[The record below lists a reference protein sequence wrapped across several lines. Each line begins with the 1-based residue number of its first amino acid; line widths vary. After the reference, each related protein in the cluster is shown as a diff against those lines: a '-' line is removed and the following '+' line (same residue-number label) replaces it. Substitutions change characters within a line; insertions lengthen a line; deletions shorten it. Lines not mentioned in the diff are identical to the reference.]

1 VTRPILLLPLLFAL
15 AVATPADARSLHAR
29 IARITTAVA
38 AMQGVEA
45 RLDWPADAEAGELA
59 IRAQRLDAP
68 DLGYHYRDI
77 TWSCRLQR
85 AADNGWACAG
95 DLRGSGRPLRFGL
108 RFDDKSTVAELARG
122 ASRIG
127 LRRDAKTPDLTRLDF
142 AEVPLAW
149 AQALLAQA
157 WADGRLKSGTFDGR
171 IDIAA
176 PKDRPLRVS
185 GDLGIAGA
193 ALETPDGSI
202 AADRLAG
209 DVRIDYRKTDAL
221 GLLELDARL
230 RGGEFLAGNAYVAL
244 PGSPV
249 RLSLDGMQRA
259 GQGWELPRI
268 AWRDG
273 NVLAADGSAAFGSDA
288 SLRAMDLR
296 LHSTEMGPLRDR
308 YLSGWLGVFGL
319 GGVELSGATDLR
331 LVVRDGRLQSADAT
345 LHGVDLGEPD
355 DRFGFRGLDGD
366 LRFSAS
372 TPVASGLRWRSS
384 RIYGLDFGASTL
396 PFSSANGE
404 LKFRDAVTVPAMG
417 GTMTFENMTLR
428 PPAGDAGM
436 DIRFALALDDIDFG
450 QVSKAL
456 GLPAFQGTLSGRIPS
471 AHYANERLDF
481 DGGLAMKL
489 FDGDVRFSAL
499 SMERPFGVAPSLSAD
514 IDFENL
520 DLLRLTE
527 VLDFGSITGRLDGH
541 VHDLRLVDW
550 TPVAFD
556 AEMHSVRRP
565 GVKQRI
571 SQRAVQNISSV
582 GDSSFVGSL
591 QGRLIG
597 LFDDFGYAR
606 LGISCRLANEVC
618 DMAGLGNSLN
628 SQAANSFTIVEGAGL
643 PRLNVVGFNRQVDWP
658 TLVERLGA
666 VGKGDVKPVVE

>member
-1 VTRPILLLPLLFAL
+1 MRTILLLPLVLGL
-15 AVATPADARSLHAR
+15 ATAMPGEARSLHAR
-29 IARITTAVA
+29 IARVTTAV
-38 AMQGVEA
+38 MTMDGVDA
-45 RLDWPADAEAGELA
+45 RLDWPADAEAGDLV
-59 IRAQRLDAP
+59 IRAHRLDAP
-68 DLGYHYRDI
+68 DLGYHYRAI
-77 TWSCRLQR
+77 AWSCRLQR
-85 AADNGWACAG
+85 AADNGWTCAG
-95 DLRGSGRPLRFGL
+95 DLRGSGKPLRFGV
-108 RFDDKSTVAELARG
+108 RFDDKSTVAELAQG
-122 ASRIG
+122 ASRID
-127 LRRDAKTPDLTRLDF
+127 LHRDAKTPDLTRLDF
-142 AEVPLAW
+142 ARVPLVW

-157 WADGRLKSGTFDGR
+157 WADGKLKSGTFDGG
-171 IDIAA
+171 IGIAA
-176 PKDRPLRVS
+176 PQDRPLRIT
-185 GDLGIAGA
+185 GDLAIAGA
-193 ALETPDGSI
+193 GLETPDGGI
-202 AADRLAG
+202 AADKLAG

-221 GLLELDARL
+221 GLLELDSKL

-244 PGSPV
+244 PGSTTT
-249 RLSLDGMQRA
+249 LSLDGMQRA

-273 NVLAADGSAAFGSDA
+273 NVLAAGGSAAFAPDA
-288 SLRAMDLR
+288 SLRALDLR
-296 LHSTEMGPLRDR
+296 LHSTDMGPLRDR

-319 GGVELSGATDLR
+319 GNVELSGATDLR
-331 LVVRDGRLQSADAT
+331 LMMRDGQLQSADAN
-345 LHGVDLGEPD
+345 LHAVDVREPD

-366 LRFSAS
+366 VRFSAS
-372 TPVASGLRWRSS
+372 TPVASELRWRSS

-396 PFSSANGE
+396 PFDSENGE
-404 LKFRDAVTVPAMG
+404 LEFRKSVAVPAMG
-417 GTMTFENMTLR
+417 GTMTFEHMILR
-428 PPAGDAGM
+428 PPSGDEGM

-499 SMERPFGVAPSLSAD
+499 SMERPFGVAPSLSAN

-527 VLDFGSITGRLDGH
+527 VLDFGSITGRLDGRI
-541 VHDLRLVDW
+541 HDLRLVDW

-556 AEMHSVRRP
+556 AEMHSVRRA
-565 GVKQRI
+565 GTRQRI

-582 GDSSFVGSL
+582 GDATFVGSL

-618 DMAGLGNSLN
+618 DMGGLGNSLS

>member
-1 VTRPILLLPLLFAL
+1 VTRTILLLIAL
-15 AVATPADARSLHAR
+15 AGLAATPAHARSLHAR
-29 IARITTAVA
+29 VARVTTPVA
-38 AMQGVEA
+38 TLHGVDA
-45 RLDWPADAEAGELA
+45 RLDWPADAEAGDLV
-59 IRAQRLDAP
+59 IRAQRIEAP
-68 DLGYHYRDI
+68 DLGYRYRDVA
-77 TWSCRLQR
+77 WSCRLR
-85 AADNGWACAG
+85 RTADDGWSCAG
-95 DLRGSGRPLRFGL
+95 ALRGGGKPLQLAL
-108 RFDDKSTVAELARG
+108 RFDEKTTDAALARG
-122 ASRIG
+122 GSRIG
-127 LRRDAKTPDLTRLDF
+127 LHRDAKTPDLTALDF
-142 AEVPLAW
+142 ARVPLAW

-157 WADGRLKSGTFDGR
+157 WADGKLKAGTFDGR

-176 PKDRPLRVS
+176 PQDRPLRIS
-185 GDLGIAGA
+185 GDLAIAGA

-209 DVRIDYRKTDAL
+209 DFHVDYRKTPAL
-221 GLLELDARL
+221 ALLELDGRL
-230 RGGEFLAGNAYVAL
+230 RGGEFLAGNTYIAL
-244 PGSPV
+244 PESPV
-249 RLSLDGMQRA
+249 SLSLDGMQRA

-273 NVLAADGSAAFGSDA
+273 NVLAADGSATFARDA
-288 SLRAMDLR
+288 SLRALDLR
-296 LHSTEMGPLRDR
+296 LHSTEMRPLRDR

-319 GGVELSGATDLR
+319 GDVELSGATDLH
-331 LVVRDGRLQSADAT
+331 LVMRGGLLQSADAK
-345 LHGVDLGEPD
+345 LHGVDLREPD
-355 DRFGFRGLDGD
+355 DRFAFRGLDGD
-366 LRFSAS
+366 VRFSAGA
-372 TPVASGLRWRSS
+372 PVQSALRWQSS
-384 RIYGLDFGASTL
+384 RVYGLDFGASAL
-396 PFSSANGE
+396 PFDSRDGR
-404 LKFRDAVTVPAMG
+404 LVFREPVAVPAMG
-417 GTMTFENMTLR
+417 GTMTFENLTLR
-428 PPAGDAGM
+428 PPNGDAGL
-436 DIRFALALDDIDFG
+436 DIRFALALDGIDFG
-450 QVSKAL
+450 LVSKAL
-456 GLPAFQGTLSGRIPS
+456 GLPAFQGTLGGRIPS
-471 AHYANERLDF
+471 AHYANERLEF

-499 SMERPFGVAPSLSAD
+499 SMERPFGVAPSLSAN

-527 VLDFGSITGRLDGH
+527 VLDFGSITGRLDGR
-541 VHDLRLVDW
+541 VHELRLVDW

-618 DMAGLGNSLN
+618 EMGGLGSSPG
-628 SQAANSFTIVEGAGL
+628 SQATNSFTIVEGSGL

-658 TLVERLGA
+658 TLVERLAA